1 MCTQVYD
8 QQASLYGTKAVAEW
22 TKQIN
27 IQFDLSLHMRWIGH
41 PIILL
46 RKSLQGMR
54 RACQFSKLS
63 LHS

>member
-8 QQASLYGTKAVAEW
+8 QQASLDSTKAVAEW

-46 RKSLQGMR
+46 RKSLQGM
-54 RACQFSKLS
+54 
-63 LHS
+63 